1 MEALLTAVSSVFTSA
16 VGWVG
21 TVASTINGQ
30 PVLLLF
36 CVAVPRVVWV
46 LACFPA
52 SCIPA
57 ADKKTKPGPTPWRGR
72 ALSLMED
79 NIWLDM
85 Y

>member
-36 CVAVPRVVWV
+36 CVAVPLCGLGVGMFSR
-46 LACFPA
+46 LLH
-52 SCIPA
+52 S
-57 ADKKTKPGPTPWRGR
+57 RG
-72 ALSLMED
+72 
-79 NIWLDM
+79 
-85 Y
+85 